1 MIKYIG
7 LSILVFL
14 SSLSVFASD
23 IPMNTA
29 VLRGLDKVTGRIR
42 TFSVPVG
49 EIARFGKTFVSVEK
63 CLKKPPEES
72 PEDSVFMHVFEKTLQ
87 GENVTLFSGWM
98 FSSNPAL
105 SCMEHPVYDI
115 WIIECRDEEEKPN
128 LPDNTF
134 QLEQKNDEL
143 DFVKN

>member
-1 MIKYIG
+1 MIKKIVFCLSG
-7 LSILVFL
+7 LLL
-14 SSLSVFASD
+14 SAPVFAAD

-29 VLRGLDKVTGRIR
+29 LLRGLDKVTGRIQ

-49 EIARFGKTFVSVEK
+49 ETARFGKTFVSVDR

-87 GENVTLFSGWM
+87 GENITLFNGWM

-115 WIIECRDEEEKPN
+115 WIIECLDEEAKPN
-128 LPDNTF
+128 LP
-134 QLEQKNDEL
+134 NDLIPSQVQETEE
-143 DFVKN
+143 N

>member
-1 MIKYIG
+1 MIKKIG
-7 LSILVFL
+7 LCL
-14 SSLSVFASD
+14 SGLLLSVPTFASD

-29 VLRGLDKVTGRIR
+29 LLRGLDKVTGRIQ

-49 EIARFGKTFVSVEK
+49 ETTRFGKTFVTVEK

-72 PEDSVFMHVFEKTLQ
+72 PEDSVFLHIFEKTLQ
-87 GENVTLFSGWM
+87 GENISLFNGWM

-115 WIIECRDEEEKPN
+115 WIIECLDEEAKPN
-128 LPDNTF
+128 LPTEPVPF
-134 QLEQKNDEL
+134 KAMEDE
-143 DFVKN
+143 DF